1 MCSVMS
7 NTLIID
13 VNKGFEWQIV
23 NIGRGGI
30 QLINVASRPS
40 IACFH
45 CEL

>member
-1 MCSVMS
+1 MS

-23 NIGRGGI
+23 NMRRGGI
-30 QLINVASRPS
+30 QLINVALRPS

-45 CEL
+45 SEYSI